1 MVLMDRTR
9 HIRTHTGRP
18 GAYQLTSP
26 AMAIFKAMG
35 LGILIL
41 VLQFLA
47 PAVFAQAQATVI
59 AVLHGVEVGATS
71 ATSLAASASLATGTS
86 HLPRALP
93 TEDPLPQARQI
104 TR

>member
-1 MVLMDRTR
+1 
-9 HIRTHTGRP
+9 
-18 GAYQLTSP
+18 
-26 AMAIFKAMG
+26 MALFKAMG

-47 PAVFAQAQATVI
+47 PAVFIQAQATVI
-59 AVLHGVEVGATS
+59 AVLRGIEVGAVS
-71 ATSLAASASLATGTS
+71 ATSLAASASLASGTRY
-86 HLPRALP
+86 LPRALP